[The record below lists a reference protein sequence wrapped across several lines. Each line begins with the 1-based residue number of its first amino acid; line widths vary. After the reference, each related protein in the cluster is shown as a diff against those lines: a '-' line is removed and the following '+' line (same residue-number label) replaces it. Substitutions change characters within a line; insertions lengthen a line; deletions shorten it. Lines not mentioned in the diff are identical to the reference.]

1 MMMKKNYT
9 PVYVYP
15 LREDDG
21 WGRLEGELPVKM
33 TNDYL
38 FRALL
43 QSDNDTLKALLA
55 SLLKTDVEN
64 IQSAEVTNPVLLGE
78 GIGDKTFIMDVR
90 VFLIQ

>member
-1 MMMKKNYT
+1 MMKNYT

-15 LREDDG
+15 LTQNDG
-21 WGRLEGELPVKM
+21 WKKLTGELPVKM

-55 SLLKTDVEN
+55 SLLH
-64 IQSAEVTNPVLLGE
+64 
-78 GIGDKTFIMDVR
+78 MDVKMI
-90 VFLIQ
+90 VNSTKQTLFKNHLLCGSL